1 MTYLNKAS
9 AISRTRRSANA
20 RMLAAVIAATVPAL
34 GWASD
39 KPSNFPQRNV
49 KLVSPFAAGG
59 ATDVLA
65 RLLGNHLGQLWKQ
78 SVIIENK
85 PGGGGVI
92 AATSVVRSPADGYTL
107 LLGSVGPIEVL
118 PSLIKDL
125 PYNSQKDLAP
135 IAILVNVEN
144 VLVVNEATPAKSVGD
159 LIALAKKEPGKLN
172 FASSGIGSTAHLAG
186 EVFKQQAGIQ
196 ITHVPYR
203 GGAPAANALLAG
215 EVEMSFASVPS
226 VVGILKGGNNRL
238 RALAVTGLK
247 PLDALPN
254 VPPLHTQ
261 GLPDF
266 KVNSWYGLLA
276 PKGTPPE
283 IVRKINADVQFILG
297 LPEVKSALLAQGW
310 TTVKGTPEQ
319 MAKQIAEGI
328 RDWGVVLKNSGI
340 KAE

>member
-1 MTYLNKAS
+1 MTDLKKAS
-9 AISRTRRSANA
+9 TPQHARRSVHV
-20 RMLAAVIAATVPAL
+20 RLCAALITSLLPAW

-39 KPSNFPQRNV
+39 KPGNFPKQNV
-49 KLVSPFAAGG
+49 KLVSPFAPGG

-92 AATSVVRSPADGYTL
+92 AATSVVRSPADGHTL

-125 PYNSQKDLAP
+125 PYDPQKDLAP

-144 VLVVNEATPAKSVGD
+144 VLVVNEATPAKSVGE
-159 LIALAKKEPGKLN
+159 LIALARKQPGKLN

-186 EVFKQQAGIQ
+186 EVFKQQAGVQ

-226 VVGILKGGNNRL
+226 VVGILKSGNNKL

-283 IVRKINADVQFILG
+283 IVRKINADVQFVLEI
-297 LPEVKSALLAQGW
+297 PEVKAALLDQGW

-319 MAKQIAEGI
+319 MARQIAEGI
-328 RDWGVVLKNSGI
+328 RDWGAVLKNSGI